1 MSNVRINTT
10 ESQYIAMNAQLCQ
23 MSNHQNKKVI
33 DVEASQK
40 HSNIL
45 KGPPDTAPTAALDAA
60 PVFVAA
66 VTAPIVGDGTAAL
79 TPF

>member
-1 MSNVRINTT
+1 MNV
-10 ESQYIAMNAQLCQ
+10 QLCLIV
-23 MSNHQNKKVI
+23 SNHHSKKVI

-40 HSNIL
+40 QNNTP
-45 KGPPDTAPTAALDAA
+45 KGPLDTAPTAARDAA
-60 PVFVAA
+60 PVLVAA